1 MPSLSSQRHIET
13 LTCTFMHTYCR
24 GKCGIPLADFF
35 PLSGIFFKEKRSSC
49 RGLSTC
55 LHSTPAISAPT
66 LLLLLP
72 SPLFPHSFTGSVLD
86 FSPSPGPGAPAAT
99 PPPPSRLCVWGR
111 MEKGGS
117 VQQANQAFCL
127 WLCVCGGGEGTLHS
141 GSGAAAAGAEKEEGE
156 SERTGGGGVDVDRGR
171 WGNKRK
177 KRKRAGPDS
186 DICTASQALLQCYHV
201 MDKEMIRSSDFCKL
215 FL

>member
-1 MPSLSSQRHIET
+1 
-13 LTCTFMHTYCR
+13 MHTYCR

-127 WLCVCGGGEGTLHS
+127 CLCVCGGGVKGLSTL
-141 GSGAAAAGAEKEEGE
+141 ALEQQQLVQRRKR
-156 SERTGGGGVDVDRGR
+156 ERVRGR
-171 WGNKRK
+171 GE
-177 KRKRAGPDS
+177 GG
-186 DICTASQALLQCYHV
+186 L
-201 MDKEMIRSSDFCKL
+201 M
-215 FL
+215 